1 MRCNAAKDF
10 LTGELDNKVGR
21 VRAKLGAATSGE
33 DLSVVKEEILAAQS
47 LAQDSVKVFYEFTR
61 AVIGPT
67 GGRGGGLG
75 VGWSGHGL
83 PSRICIG
90 TLGVY

>member
-1 MRCNAAKDF
+1 MRYNAAKDF

-67 GGRGGGLG
+67 GVGWGGGG
-75 VGWSGHGL
+75 TWGWVVGSWSSKSG
-83 PSRICIG
+83 SA
-90 TLGVY
+90 